1 MEEFIVK
8 LVKLGLSEL
17 EARVYISLLQKNNFS
32 ATEIAS
38 ITNIN
43 RTQTYDILSK
53 LVKKGLC
60 TEIRGNKKK
69 YIAVDPEKVLSA
81 LEKELE
87 KKKKIASELS
97 SQLSE
102 IYNGSHDNQ
111 NPLDFIEVLFTR
123 TSIINRIE
131 SLERSSTDC
140 VMAFNKPPYAM
151 NIGQSDL
158 NKISAEFRSPQQ
170 EGIAKGVKFRSLY
183 EIEGKNSK
191 EFIEKVKYFHAMGE
205 EVKVAVHLP
214 FKMFVFDK
222 QIILLALR
230 NQADTSVSFTTM
242 TIDHSDF
249 AEAMAGIF
257 ELYWQGAMSIEEYI
271 RNCEEN

>member
-1 MEEFIVK
+1 MEDFVTK

-17 EARVYISLLQKNNFS
+17 EAKVYITLLKKNNFS

-38 ITNIN
+38 VTGIN

-87 KKKKIASELS
+87 EKKQIAAELS
-97 SQLSE
+97 EQLGE

-123 TSIINRIE
+123 ASIINRIE
-131 SLERSSTDC
+131 NLEREAVDC
-140 VMAFNKPPYAM
+140 VQAFNKPPYAM

-158 NKISAEFRSPQQ
+158 NSISPEFRTPQQ
-170 EGIAKGVKFRSLY
+170 EGIAKGVRFRSLY
-183 EIEGKNSK
+183 EIETSNKAD
-191 EFIEKVKYFHAMGE
+191 FIKKVQYFQSMGE
-205 EVKVAVHLP
+205 DVRVAHHLP

-257 ELYWQGAMSIEEYI
+257 NLYWQGAMTIEEFI
-271 RNCEEN
+271 KNENNF

>member
-1 MEEFIVK
+1 MEDFIVK

-17 EARVYISLLQKNNFS
+17 EAKVYISLLKKNNFS
-32 ATEIAS
+32 ATEIAT

-87 KKKKIASELS
+87 KKKQIAAELS
-97 SQLSE
+97 SQLGE
-102 IYNGSHDNQ
+102 IYNGSHDKQ

-131 SLERSSTDC
+131 SLERESKEC

-158 NKISAEFRSPQQ
+158 NKISPEFRSPQQ

-183 EIEGKNSK
+183 EIEGKNSE
-191 EFIEKVKYFHAMGE
+191 EFIRKVKHFQAMGE
-205 EVKVAVHLP
+205 DVKVAHHLP